1 MTVNKSHSVDG
12 NGILEIL
19 KSLEEFEQPGQLQP
33 HLIFVVPEDSNEFK
47 KQRIETWDLSIGL
60 NSNVSAIKGIGK
72 VLASE
77 LSTIGIT
84 KVGELLDKID
94 NGECKEYE
102 RLMQQYVSPA
112 NEAPILKLV
121 SQIPQYRYVL
131 KNAISAKRST
141 DEGRLRSGRKL
152 L

>member
-1 MTVNKSHSVDG
+1 M
-12 NGILEIL
+12 
-19 KSLEEFEQPGQLQP
+19 
-33 HLIFVVPEDSNEFK
+33 
-47 KQRIETWDLSIGL
+47 
-60 NSNVSAIKGIGK
+60 
-72 VLASE
+72 LASE

-102 RLMQQYVSPA
+102 PLMQQYVSPA
-112 NEAPILKLV
+112 KEAPILKLV

-141 DEGRLRSGRKL
+141 DEGRFKSGC
-152 L
+152 